1 MKRILQVLPAL
12 DAGGVERTTLEIA
25 EALVRAGAGAL
36 VASQGG
42 RLEPELARIGAEH
55 AVLPLASKNPLVI
68 HANAG
73 RLAALARAR
82 NVALIHARSRAPAWS
97 ALWAA
102 RRLKLPFVT
111 TYHGIYNAKTPWKR
125 AYNAVM
131 AKGDLVIANSHY
143 TRAHVIA
150 AHGLAPERVIAIPR
164 GVDLGR
170 FNPEAVTPE
179 RVAAL
184 RSAWGLPPEPGLVLL
199 LAARLT
205 RWKGQALA
213 IAALAR
219 VLAARPN
226 AVALVLA
233 GDSQGRSAYVQELE
247 AHITAAGLGARV
259 RIVGHVED
267 VPAAL
272 SAADIALAP
281 SLEPEAFGR
290 AAIEAQAM
298 ARPVIAADHGGLAE
312 TTIAGE
318 TGLLT
323 PPGNVAALA
332 HAIERMIDLGPEGR
346 AAMGA
351 RARARTQGLYAV
363 ETLQKETLRVYER
376 LIGVLA

>member
-25 EALVRAGAGAL
+25 EALVRVGAGAL

-42 RLEPELARIGAEH
+42 RLEPELARTGAEH
-55 AVLPLASKNPLVI
+55 AVVPLASKNPLVI

-82 NVALIHARSRAPAWS
+82 GVALIHARSRAPAWS

-102 RRLKLPFVT
+102 RRLTLPFVT

-131 AKGDLVIANSHY
+131 AKGDFVIANSHY

-150 AHGLAPERVIAIPR
+150 VHGLASERVIAIPR

-184 RSAWGLPPEPGLVLL
+184 RVAWGLPAEPGLVLL

-219 VLAARPN
+219 VLAARPG
-226 AVALVLA
+226 AATLVLA

-247 AHITAAGLGARV
+247 THIAAAALGARV

-272 SAADIALAP
+272 SAADVALAP

-298 ARPVIAADHGGLAE
+298 ARPVIAAAHGGLAE
-312 TTIAGE
+312 TTIDDE
-318 TGLLT
+318 TGHLT
-323 PPGNVAALA
+323 PPGDVAALA
-332 HAIERMIDLGPEGR
+332 HAVERMIDLGPEGR

-351 RARARTQGLYAV
+351 RARARTQSLYAV

>member
-1 MKRILQVLPAL
+1 M
-12 DAGGVERTTLEIA
+12 
-25 EALVRAGAGAL
+25 
-36 VASQGG
+36 
-42 RLEPELARIGAEH
+42 
-55 AVLPLASKNPLVI
+55 
-68 HANAG
+68 
-73 RLAALARAR
+73 
-82 NVALIHARSRAPAWS
+82 
-97 ALWAA
+97 
-102 RRLKLPFVT
+102 
-111 TYHGIYNAKTPWKR
+111 
-125 AYNAVM
+125 
-131 AKGDLVIANSHY
+131 
-143 TRAHVIA
+143 
-150 AHGLAPERVIAIPR
+150 
-164 GVDLGR
+164 
-170 FNPEAVTPE
+170 
-179 RVAAL
+179 
-184 RSAWGLPPEPGLVLL
+184 
-199 LAARLT
+199 
-205 RWKGQALA
+205 
-213 IAALAR
+213 
-219 VLAARPN
+219 
-226 AVALVLA
+226 
-233 GDSQGRSAYVQELE
+233 
-247 AHITAAGLGARV
+247 

-298 ARPVIAADHGGLAE
+298 ARPVIAAAHGGLAE